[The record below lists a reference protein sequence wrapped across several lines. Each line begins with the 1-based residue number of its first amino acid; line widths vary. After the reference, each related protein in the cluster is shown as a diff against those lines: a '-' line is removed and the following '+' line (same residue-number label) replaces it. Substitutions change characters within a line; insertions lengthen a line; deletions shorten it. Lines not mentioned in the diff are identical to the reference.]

1 MVLTKEQ
8 RVELLKKAREA
19 KKAKSDAKKQ
29 EKRDNPPPKGRPK
42 KKVEENKTLDLHILD
57 LEEKKEAEAEEVFIP
72 PDELEPEIQEIVEIR
87 KVPKKKKI
95 IRKKIIQEYESGT
108 DEEIIEEVQAPVRRT
123 KLQSKVQEV
132 EKPIPLEPPRE
143 PEKPRFAFNLFDY

>member
-29 EKRDNPPPKGRPK
+29 EKKDNPPPKGRPK
-42 KKVEENKTLDLHILD
+42 KKVEEKTLELD
-57 LEEKKEAEAEEVFIP
+57 LDQKKEAEAEEVFIP
-72 PDELEPEIQEIVEIR
+72 PDELEPEIEEIVEVR

-108 DEEIIEEVQAPVRRT
+108 DEEIIEEVQAPIR
-123 KLQSKVQEV
+123 KPKPKQEV
-132 EKPIPLEPPRE
+132 EKPIPLEAPRE

>member
-29 EKRDNPPPKGRPK
+29 EKKDNPPPKGRPK
-42 KKVEENKTLDLHILD
+42 KKVEEKTLELD
-57 LEEKKEAEAEEVFIP
+57 LDQKKEAEAEEVFIP
-72 PDELEPEIQEIVEIR
+72 PDELEPEIEEIVEVR

-95 IRKKIIQEYESGT
+95 IRKKIIQQYESGT
-108 DEEIIEEVQAPVRRT
+108 DEEIIEEVQAPIR
-123 KLQSKVQEV
+123 KPKPQQEV
-132 EKPIPLEPPRE
+132 ERPIPLEAPRE

>member
-42 KKVEENKTLDLHILD
+42 KKVEEKTLELD
-57 LEEKKEAEAEEVFIP
+57 LDEKKEAEAEAEVFIP
-72 PDELEPEIQEIVEIR
+72 PDELEPEIEEIVEVR

-95 IRKKIIQEYESGT
+95 IRKRVIQEYESGT
-108 DEEIIEEVQAPVRRT
+108 DEEVEEIVEAPVRRT
-123 KLQSKVQEV
+123 KPQQAKVQEV
-132 EKPIPLEPPRE
+132 EKPIPLEAPRE

>member
-42 KKVEENKTLDLHILD
+42 KKVEEKTLELD
-57 LEEKKEAEAEEVFIP
+57 LDEKKEAEAEEVFIP
-72 PDELEPEIQEIVEIR
+72 PDELEPEIEEIVEIR

>member
-19 KKAKSDAKKQ
+19 KKVKSDAKKQ

-42 KKVEENKTLDLHILD
+42 KKVEEKTLDLDLD
-57 LEEKKEAEAEEVFIP
+57 EKKEAEVFIP
-72 PDELEPEIQEIVEIR
+72 PDELEPEIEEIVEVR

-95 IRKKIIQEYESGT
+95 IRKRVIQEYESGT
-108 DEEIIEEVQAPVRRT
+108 DEEVEEIVEAPVRRT
-123 KLQSKVQEV
+123 KPQQAKVQEV
-132 EKPIPLEPPRE
+132 EKPIPLEAPRE

>member
-1 MVLTKEQ
+1 MLTKEQ
-8 RVELLKKAREA
+8 RCELLKKARLA
-19 KKAKSDAKKQ
+19 KKEKSDAKKQ
-29 EKRDNPPPKGRPK
+29 EKKDNPPPKGRPK
-42 KKVEENKTLDLHILD
+42 KKVEEKTLELD
-57 LEEKKEAEAEEVFIP
+57 LDEKKEAEVEEVFIP
-72 PDELEPEIQEIVEIR
+72 PDELEPEIEEIVEVR

-143 PEKPRFAFNLFDY
+143 PQKIKTFAFNLFDY